1 MGQIFPLC
9 FTAMDVASG
18 RERYL
23 ACYRD
28 AWRGAHGSLTGFD
41 ERAIWRSAVMR
52 AQKSPDA
59 LTEAWLEDSFAGVI
73 ALDDQRGR
81 WYGAGWIAF
90 CYVAP
95 EHRGKGV
102 GRALI
107 ERAAGHY
114 RALCRRTL
122 RLTVAPGNPAVDFY
136 KHLGFTAV
144 GTEPGAV
151 EDLIVME
158 RGL

>member
-59 LTEAWLEDSFAGVI
+59 LTEAWLEDSFAGV
-73 ALDDQRGR
+73 L
-81 WYGAGWIAF
+81 AF

-136 KHLGFTAV
+136 KRLGFTAA